1 MKPSYLS
8 IQGLVILVGL
18 LFSTLA
24 IGCRAQPSEQR
35 YQLHG
40 IVISVDVTA
49 GNAIISH
56 EAIPGFMGSMTMSFV
71 IKDREGLD
79 QLEAGNRVGATLV
92 VQQDQF
98 WIEKILSIDD
108 QYSQNG
114 NDVPKSPFQLPELGT
129 PVPDFTLVNQDGNLI
144 RLHQYRGRPLLLTFI
159 YTRCPLPDY
168 CPLMNNHFAVIRS
181 SLQSDSPFIATTQ
194 MLTVSFDPE
203 FDTPEILRSYRTLWT
218 GGSNPSGF
226 NDWEFATGTSEQIK
240 KITTFFGL
248 EYWQEKNEII
258 HRLQTALIDPNGRI
272 FRLYS
277 GNDWTPEEVLRDL
290 KSQKP

>member
-1 MKPSYLS
+1 MKLSYLS
-8 IQGLVILVGL
+8 IQELVILVGL

-40 IVISVDVTA
+40 IVISVDVAA

-56 EAIPGFMGSMTMSFV
+56 EEIPGFMGSMTMPFV
-71 IKDREGLD
+71 IKDRDGLG

-168 CPLMNNHFAVIRS
+168 C
-181 SLQSDSPFIATTQ
+181 
-194 MLTVSFDPE
+194 
-203 FDTPEILRSYRTLWT
+203 
-218 GGSNPSGF
+218 
-226 NDWEFATGTSEQIK
+226 
-240 KITTFFGL
+240 
-248 EYWQEKNEII
+248 
-258 HRLQTALIDPNGRI
+258 
-272 FRLYS
+272 
-277 GNDWTPEEVLRDL
+277 
-290 KSQKP
+290 